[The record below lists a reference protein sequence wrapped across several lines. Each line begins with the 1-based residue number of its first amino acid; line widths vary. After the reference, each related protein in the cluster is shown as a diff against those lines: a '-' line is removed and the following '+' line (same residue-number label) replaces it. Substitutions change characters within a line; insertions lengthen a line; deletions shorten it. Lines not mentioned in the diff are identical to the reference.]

1 MGTNGSPPEL
11 KSKTSPLFIPCA
23 ILLLGMA
30 LYLHGFVQTLPYQLG
45 PDEPQIH
52 RLALHLLT
60 TGRLLNSYPP
70 LRLAEMT
77 LEYRLLNL
85 VTPGDVAQ
93 PVYFVFGRY
102 FSTLYG
108 VLLLAFAYRAGRSLH
123 GPAAGWA
130 VALFLLA
137 QPDAVHLAK
146 LNKVDVFA
154 WLFGMMTCWLS
165 FMAVF
170 RHKPR
175 LIWLALLA
183 GFASVSGKYT
193 MLPILIVPG
202 LLFIFLVPRKPAVKG
217 AFAILAAIIIAVSV
231 WLFFKPPPALL
242 NYFPAHL
249 KVLYEREQLI
259 AFVSLQSAWSALMEQ
274 IGIVNFWGVFF
285 ILPFAI
291 LAYPRERLSNK
302 QWVVVGLLILVMVS
316 TYLMMGLFEKN
327 RAQDRYLIVLI
338 FSLLWGLALAMLTRR
353 LPVATLVI
361 AGALLA
367 PWLVTGWKYGNE
379 IRLPDTR
386 ALTAE
391 WFIENVPEGTH
402 IAAEKDFVEFDRS
415 YGGFPS
421 DKIFFL
427 EEVDSVYDRSL
438 EDFAR
443 SGVEY
448 LIADY
453 RNIYRGGFFDPT
465 HDNTEFRADVETV
478 LDLDKPWDRGWQG
491 PARYVFRVSPVQQ
504 NPMHVFLG
512 DTVIFKGYDLGSDAV
527 APGETLELTLYWEAL
542 REMDAN
548 YIVFAHLNDAEG
560 NLVAQLDGPPG
571 DAEHRTYDWWPGY
584 FDWDEW
590 PVMVPEDVLP
600 GTYTLVVGMY
610 DADTVVRLPAVDVD
624 ETPLG
629 DSIMLAEIV
638 VKE

>member
-1 MGTNGSPPEL
+1 MGINGSPTEL
-11 KSKTSPLFIPCA
+11 KSKISTLYIPCA

-30 LYLHGFVQTLPYQLG
+30 LYLHGFIQTLPYQLG

-70 LRLAEMT
+70 LRIAELT
-77 LEYRLLNL
+77 LEYRLLDL

-93 PVYFVFGRY
+93 PIYFVFGRY

-108 VLLLAFAYRAGRSLH
+108 VLLLAFSYRAGRSLH
-123 GPAAGWA
+123 SPAAGWA

-137 QPDAVHLAK
+137 QPDTVQMAK

-154 WLFGMMTCWLS
+154 WLFGMITCLLS
-165 FMAVF
+165 FVAIF
-170 RHKPR
+170 RHKPQ
-175 LIWLALLA
+175 LIWLAMLVGL
-183 GFASVSGKYT
+183 ASVSGKYT
-193 MLPILIVPG
+193 MLPILILPG
-202 LLFIFLVPRKPAVKG
+202 LSLIFLVPRKPAAK
-217 AFAILAAIIIAVSV
+217 AALAILAVIIIAISA
-231 WLFFKPPPALL
+231 WLFFKPPATLL

-249 KVLYEREQLI
+249 KVLYERDQLI

-274 IGIVNFWGVFF
+274 IGIINFWGVIF

-291 LAYPRERLSNK
+291 LVYPRERLVNK
-302 QWVVVGLLILVMVS
+302 QWVVVGLLILVMVG

-338 FSLLWGLALAMLTRR
+338 FSLLWGLTLAMLTRR
-353 LPVATLVI
+353 LPAATLVI
-361 AGALLA
+361 AGVLLT
-367 PWLVTGWKYGNE
+367 PWLVTGWKYGDE

-391 WFIENVPEGTH
+391 WFIENAPEGTH

-421 DKIFFL
+421 EKIFFL
-427 EEVDSVYDRSL
+427 EELDSVYDRSL
-438 EDFAR
+438 ESFAR
-443 SGVEY
+443 SGIDY

-453 RNIYRGGFFDPT
+453 RNVYRGGFFDPT
-465 HDNTEFRADVETV
+465 RDNTEFLSEVETV
-478 LDLDKPWDRGWQG
+478 LDLDVPWDRGWQG
-491 PARYVFRVSPVQQ
+491 PARYVFRVPPIQQ
-504 NPMHVFLG
+504 NPMHIFLG
-512 DTVIFKGYDLGSDAV
+512 DSVIFKGYDLGSNAV

-590 PVMVPEDVLP
+590 PVTVPAEVES

-624 ETPLG
+624 GTPLG
-629 DSIMLAEIV
+629 DSIILTEIV
-638 VKE
+638 VEE